1 MHHSF
6 CIFKRSC
13 CLLHSNIHIF
23 SCLLILTV
31 NVHVSGETVFLAA
44 VYGPVE
50 VKLQKI
56 QIDRATVEATF
67 RSSSGAT
74 CELHVVISSVYVV
87 STQTF

>member
-1 MHHSF
+1 MPTYLNCS
-6 CIFKRSC
+6 
-13 CLLHSNIHIF
+13 LY
-23 SCLLILTV
+23 
-31 NVHVSGETVFLAA
+31 VHVSGETVFLAA

-87 STQTF
+87 STQTFGLSIIL